1 MAMEEMLM
9 NRRIKIVIFTIFFI
23 LGIFLDNINIIN
35 VKAVTEIPRIILDSY
50 EVSEGDFES
59 GEETILSLKLKN
71 TNAVASAEN
80 VLLTYEATENSIL
93 PKKGTSNQIF
103 LGTIGP
109 SETVEVKI
117 PIIISPE
124 ADKEYLSLKCN
135 LDYVNGI
142 NDQRENNTFVVAFDI
157 NSSEL
162 LYDVS
167 VANSARVGTSAF
179 ISANVL
185 NNGYN
190 EVKDVKMIIT
200 GQIESNEEAKDLL
213 EKRKGNTVTCDIGDI
228 SVSSSKYRD
237 AAIIFNKSGIQ
248 TVTVSF
254 TFTGKDGQTKLQVV
268 GDYDVNVYEKKED
281 SKLKKSG
288 KITIIWIVLLIIGL
302 VALGFTIYML
312 IKRKKSGKISMA
324 LLDKYI
330 KSVRMRFK

>member
-1 MAMEEMLM
+1 M

-23 LGIFLDNINIIN
+23 LGMFLEDINIIN

-50 EVSEGDFES
+50 EVREGDFES
-59 GEETILSLKLKN
+59 GEETIISLKLKN

-80 VLLTYEATENSIL
+80 VLLTYEGKENGIL

-103 LGTIGP
+103 LGNIEP
-109 SETVEVKI
+109 SGTVEINI
-117 PIIISPE
+117 PIIISPD
-124 ADKEYLSLKCN
+124 ADKEYISLTCN
-135 LDYVNGI
+135 LDYVNGT
-142 NDQRENNTFVVAFDI
+142 NDQREKNSFIVAFDI
-157 NSSEL
+157 NSLEL

-179 ISANVL
+179 ISANVI

-200 GQIESNEEAKDLL
+200 GQIESDEEAKDLL

-237 AAIIFNKSGIQ
+237 AAVVFSEAGIQ

-281 SKLKKSG
+281 SKEKKSG
-288 KITIIWIVLLIIGL
+288 KITIIWVMLLIIGL
-302 VALGFTIYML
+302 VALGFTSYMF

-324 LLDKYI
+324 IIDKYI
-330 KSVRMRFK
+330 KSIRLRFK